1 VTSTARIDETGTALN
16 RSRPHLG
23 LVCVTASDE
32 VRYRTITRTRLRQL
46 DEAEQQDRL
55 RDLYA
60 ANVSRLEAALDFCIR
75 HQIRLYRITS
85 DLFPFADA
93 AIGEPLLA
101 EFTAELARLGQ
112 KATNAEIR
120 LVMHPDQFV
129 VLNSESPHVVENSI
143 TVLTHHARV
152 LDLLEQPRSPWALVE
167 IHGGKS
173 KRADALIETIRA
185 LPDPIRSRLAL
196 ENDESAYAAAE
207 ILAICKAAGVPMV
220 FDAHHHIV
228 KEKLD
233 SYDHP
238 SVAEMVLAARESWP
252 DPEWHLVHISNGRE
266 HFQDRRHSDL
276 IAIMPESY
284 RSVPWIEVEAKQKE
298 IAIAHLREEWL

>member
-1 VTSTARIDETGTALN
+1 
-16 RSRPHLG
+16 
-23 LVCVTASDE
+23 LVCITASDE
-32 VRYRTITRTRLRQL
+32 VRYRTITRTRLLQL
-46 DEAEQQDRL
+46 EEAEQQDRL

-60 ANVSRLEAALDFCIR
+60 ANLARLELALDFCIR
-75 HQIRLYRITS
+75 HQIGLYRITS

-93 AIGEPLLA
+93 PVGEPLLA
-101 EFTAELARLGQ
+101 EVAPELARLGQ
-112 KATNAEIR
+112 KATRSDIR
-120 LVMHPDQFV
+120 MVMHPDQFV
-129 VLNSESPHVVENSI
+129 VISSESPRVVENSI
-143 TVLTHHARV
+143 SVLAHHAHV

-173 KRADALIETIRA
+173 KRADALIETIRG

-196 ENDESAYAAAE
+196 ENDESAYSAAE

-228 KEKLD
+228 KEKLE

-252 DPEWHLVHISNGRE
+252 DPTWQLVHISNGRE

-276 IAIMPESY
+276 IEIMPESY
-284 RSVPWIEVEAKQKE
+284 RMVPWIEVEAKQKE
-298 IAIAHLREEWL
+298 IAIAKLREEWE

>member
-1 VTSTARIDETGTALN
+1 MTFTAWIDNTGTAATE
-16 RSRPHLG
+16 RRPQLG
-23 LVCVTASDE
+23 LVCITASDE
-32 VRYRTITRTRLRQL
+32 VRYRTITRTRLFQFE
-46 DEAEQQDRL
+46 EAEQQDRL

-60 ANVSRLEAALDFCIR
+60 ANVARLEAALDFCIHHR
-75 HQIRLYRITS
+75 VWLYRITS
-85 DLFPFADA
+85 NLFPFADA

-101 EFTAELARLGQ
+101 EFTADLARLGQ
-112 KATNAEIR
+112 KATEAGIR

-129 VLNSESPHVVENSI
+129 VLNSESPQVVENSI
-143 TVLTHHARV
+143 HVLAHHARV
-152 LDLLEQPRSPWALVE
+152 LDLLQQPRSPWALVE

-196 ENDESAYAAAE
+196 ENDENAYSAVE

-233 SYDHP
+233 SYEHP
-238 SVAEMVLAARESWP
+238 SVAEMVHAARETWP
-252 DPEWHLVHISNGRE
+252 DPAWQLVHISNGRE

-276 IAIMPESY
+276 IEIMPESY
-284 RSVPWIEVEAKQKE
+284 RGVPWIEVEAKQKE
-298 IAIAHLREEWL
+298 IAIANLRAAWL